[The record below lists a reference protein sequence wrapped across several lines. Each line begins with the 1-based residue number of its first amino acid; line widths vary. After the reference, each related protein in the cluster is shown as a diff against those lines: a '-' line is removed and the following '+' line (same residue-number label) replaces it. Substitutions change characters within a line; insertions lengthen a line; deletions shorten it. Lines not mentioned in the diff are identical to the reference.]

1 MKKNI
6 GTLILI
12 IGVLVIVSS
21 VVLTPAATFNPA
33 DSSAGTKAAAA
44 IFFGGVAIS
53 GVGIVLLANSL
64 PNYGEKA
71 REKRA

>member
-1 MKKNI
+1 MKNI

-12 IGVLVIVSS
+12 IGVLVILGS
-21 VVLTPAATFNPA
+21 VVLTPAHSFNPS
-33 DSSAGTKAAAA
+33 DSNNGIHSAAAV
-44 IFFGGVAIS
+44 FFGGIAIG

-71 REKRA
+71 KRGKA